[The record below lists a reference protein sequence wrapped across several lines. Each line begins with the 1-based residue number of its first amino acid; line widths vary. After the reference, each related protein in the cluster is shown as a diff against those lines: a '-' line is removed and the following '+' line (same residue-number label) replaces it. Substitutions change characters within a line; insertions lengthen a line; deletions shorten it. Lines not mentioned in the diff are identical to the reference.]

1 MKVRSWSRNWPKLH
15 KKSEFW
21 SSFGVSFPPAAEN
34 RRSLISR
41 GVGIAGF
48 RPHPRGIEWSIK
60 RHVVSTLKFI
70 FTFTCFYLEKW
81 VGEGW
86 WNWIR
91 YWSNLL
97 QILRSFL
104 FFEIYICPVCN
115 ATRSNRGTT
124 IRNIRACVFTQFC
137 KWPSQTIQIRSWK
150 KMVGGAFKK
159 LTDRLDTG
167 AGTSFFGRC
176 WRPPIVSWSGYY
188 RPRRP
193 YGTVPTSPSHSLGPL
208 FCCRRCRWSG
218 PCKATEWSSQAWR
231 GWTCSWYIKVN
242 TSMSKIREE
251 VIIGTCFSL

>member
-34 RRSLISR
+34 RRSLTSR

-48 RPHPRGIEWSIK
+48 RPHPRGIECSIR
-60 RHVVSTLKFI
+60 RHDVSI
-70 FTFTCFYLEKW
+70 YLEKW
-81 VGEGW
+81 VDEGW

-91 YWSNLL
+91 SWSNFL

-104 FFEIYICPVCN
+104 CLKFICPVCN
-115 ATRSNRGTT
+115 ATRSNRGAT
-124 IRNIRACVFTQFC
+124 IRNIRAGVFTQFC
-137 KWPSQTIQIRSWK
+137 KRAKQFEHVPEK
-150 KMVGGAFKK
+150 KWSGVLFMK
-159 LTDRLDTG
+159 LTDRLHTG
-167 AGTSFFGRC
+167 VGTSFFGRC

-242 TSMSKIREE
+242 TSMSKIRKE